1 MNYRT
6 IVVLSVLSLA
16 VACGDSP
23 LAPSEAIIGSW
34 QIESVSGGALFT
46 PVVYTFSTDGNLTF
60 SFPLS
65 EVTVTRVTTYAITGN
80 QLTINGFIADVD
92 ESGSELAVPTESFLI
107 AIDGTTLTMTDA
119 NNDVVTL
126 RRV

>member
-65 EVTVTRVTTYAITGN
+65 EVAVTRVTTYAITGN

-107 AIDGTTLTMTDA
+107 AIEGSTLTMTNSD
-119 NNDVVTL
+119 NDVLTL

>member
-1 MNYRT
+1 MNYR
-6 IVVLSVLSLA
+6 IIGFLIVLSL
-16 VACGDSP
+16 VTACGDNP
-23 LAPSEAIIGSW
+23 LAPSEAIVGSW
-34 QIESVSGGALFT
+34 QIESVSGGALFS

-65 EVTVTRVTTYAITGN
+65 EVAVTRVTTYAITGN

-107 AIDGTTLTMTDA
+107 AIEGSTLTMTDTDD
-119 NNDVVTL
+119 NVVIL